1 MKTLASPFETQSLLR
16 SIAREGGT
24 IGLVPTMGYLHDG
37 HLSLV
42 KRARTENDFVAA
54 SIFVNPTQFGPSE
67 DLAAYPRN
75 IERDTALLEAGGVD
89 LLFCPQPS
97 DMYPE
102 GFSTSVTVAGVSE
115 RLCGEFR
122 PGHFA
127 GVATVVCK
135 LFNIAGADRAYFGA
149 KDYQQTV
156 VIRRMVRDLNIGTQ
170 IIVCPTVREADGLAM
185 SSRNSYLA
193 PDERKAAT
201 VLYRALSAAR
211 SASESGER
219 KAEKLA
225 AIMRETIAFEP
236 LAKIEYAEAA
246 DADTLGPIGPIGNIT
261 GPVLLALAVRIG
273 RTRLIDNMVV

>member
-1 MKTLASPFETQSLLR
+1 
-16 SIAREGGT
+16 
-24 IGLVPTMGYLHDG
+24 MGCLHDG

-42 KRARTENDFVAA
+42 KRARTENDFVVA

-75 IERDTALLEAGGVD
+75 IERDTALLDAGGVD
-89 LLFCPQPS
+89 LLFSPQPS

-115 RLCGEFR
+115 RLCGGFR
-122 PGHFA
+122 PGHFT

-156 VIRRMVRDLNIGTQ
+156 VIRRMARDLNIGTV
-170 IIVCPTVREADGLAM
+170 IVVCPTVREADGLAM
-185 SSRNSYLA
+185 SSRNGYLA
-193 PDERKAAT
+193 PDERKAAA
-201 VLYRALSAAR
+201 VLNRALAAAR
-211 SASESGER
+211 NEAENGER
-219 KAEKLA
+219 NADRLV
-225 AIMRETIAFEP
+225 AITREIIAFEP
-236 LAKIEYAEAA
+236 LAEIEYAEAA
-246 DADTLGPIGPIGNIT
+246 DADTLGSIGEIT

-273 RTRLIDNMVV
+273 KTRLIDNLVV